1 MKLDDLLH
9 VLILAVALFS
19 VLYVLYVFFVGG
31 FETAMESVGLISSVD
46 DDLRTP
52 SPLTSMDLDR
62 AFKAIGADSM
72 IGLGKAFKLAEA
84 EYGVNAA
91 FLAAVAVHESGKG
104 TSRIAR
110 EKNNLFGWGA
120 VDGDPYISASTFSTL
135 ESGISFVA
143 YRLRAVYFDQLGL
156 TTLRAVGSRYATDP
170 EWADKVLYWVKRLQ
184 EEGKR

>member
-1 MKLDDLLH
+1 MKLDNLLH
-9 VLILAVALFS
+9 ILILAVAFFA
-19 VLYVLYVFFVGG
+19 VLYALHVFTVGV
-31 FETAMESVGLISSVD
+31 FETSVGLISSVD

-84 EYGVNAA
+84 EYGVNAS
-91 FLAAVAVHESGKG
+91 FLAAVAVHESDKG

-120 VDGDPYISASTFSTL
+120 SDHDPYASANTFLTL
-135 ESGISFVA
+135 ESGISVVA
-143 YRLRAVYFDQLGL
+143 YRLRTIYFDQLGL

-170 EWADKVLYWVKRLQ
+170 EWAKKVLYWARRIQ
-184 EEGKR
+184 EVSNDE

>member
-9 VLILAVALFS
+9 ILILAAALFA
-19 VLYVLYVFFVGG
+19 VFYVFYVFTVGV
-31 FETAMESVGLISSVD
+31 FEAAMESVGLISSVD
-46 DDLRTP
+46 DDLRIP
-52 SPLTSMDLDR
+52 SPLTYTDLDR

-84 EYGVNAA
+84 KYGVNAA

-120 VDGDPYISASTFSTL
+120 NDYDPYASAHTFLTL

-143 YRLRAVYFDQLGL
+143 YRLRTVYFDQLGL

-170 EWADKVLYWVKRLQ
+170 EWADKVLYWVKKLH
-184 EEGKR
+184 EEGR

>member
-1 MKLDDLLH
+1 VKLDDLLH
-9 VLILAVALFS
+9 IIILAAALFS
-19 VLYVLYVFFVGG
+19 VLYVLYVFTVGV
-31 FETAMESVGLISSVD
+31 FEASVGLISSVD

-143 YRLRAVYFDQLGL
+143 YRLRTVYFDHLGL

-170 EWADKVLYWVKRLQ
+170 EWANKVLYWVKKLH
-184 EEGKR
+184 EEGER

>member
-9 VLILAVALFS
+9 ILILAVALF
-19 VLYVLYVFFVGG
+19 VVLYVFYVFTVGV
-31 FETAMESVGLISSVD
+31 FEAAMGSVGLISSVD

-84 EYGVNAA
+84 EYGVNAS
-91 FLAAVAVHESGKG
+91 FLAAVAVHESDKG

-120 VDGDPYISASTFSTL
+120 SDYDPYASASTFLTL
-135 ESGISFVA
+135 ESGISVVA
-143 YRLRAVYFDQLGL
+143 YRLRTIYFDQLGL

-170 EWADKVLYWVKRLQ
+170 EWADKVLYWVKKLH
-184 EEGKR
+184 EEGR

>member
-1 MKLDDLLH
+1 MKLDDFLH
-9 VLILAVALFS
+9 ILILAVALFS
-19 VLYVLYVFFVGG
+19 VLYVLYVFTVGV
-31 FETAMESVGLISSVD
+31 FEASVGLISSVD

-72 IGLGKAFKLAEA
+72 VGLGKAFKLAEA

-120 VDGDPYISASTFSTL
+120 VDVDPFVRASTFDSL
-135 ESGISFVA
+135 EDGIKTVA
-143 YRLRAVYFDQLGL
+143 AWLRAKYFDHLDL

-184 EEGKR
+184 EEGER